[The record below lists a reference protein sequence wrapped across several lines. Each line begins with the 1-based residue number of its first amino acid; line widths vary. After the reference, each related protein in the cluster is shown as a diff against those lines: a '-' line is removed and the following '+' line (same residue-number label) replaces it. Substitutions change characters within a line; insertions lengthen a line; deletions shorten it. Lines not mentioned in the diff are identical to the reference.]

1 MQSWVDAVKR
11 RSPDLRADAQ
21 LLYCLEPWVGKC
33 HHIGLSGRFGG
44 RGASMV
50 NPEMVGQVQTATF
63 ALAQKVAQSA
73 HDWQYNKHFGY
84 GPRPPTTG
92 MLAIFAALSACD
104 QVNAFGLT
112 VNVST
117 PPPKHGCAKYYVG
130 RKHHGR
136 LCMTSAEYFGKE
148 GARVRSAQPQP
159 TPAAPQIAVGSK
171 RLAPCQL
178 VHAHTSRCLCAAG
191 FYHDWSVQIRALQRL
206 GELGLA
212 TFVN

>member
-1 MQSWVDAVKR
+1 
-11 RSPDLRADAQ
+11 
-21 LLYCLEPWVGKC
+21 
-33 HHIGLSGRFGG
+33 
-44 RGASMV
+44 
-50 NPEMVGQVQTATF
+50 
-63 ALAQKVAQSA
+63 
-73 HDWQYNKHFGY
+73 
-84 GPRPPTTG
+84 
-92 MLAIFAALSACD
+92 
-104 QVNAFGLT
+104 
-112 VNVST
+112 
-117 PPPKHGCAKYYVG
+117 
-130 RKHHGR
+130 
-136 LCMTSAEYFGKE
+136 MTSAEYFGKE